1 MTDDPRTPRLVL
13 RGIAAV
19 LLATQGVVHLQL
31 WFDGFRGLPVIG
43 PLFLVGVIA
52 AFALALAVLATNNK
66 VALAAGVLLS
76 LGQIASFATA
86 STVGL
91 FGFQTQWSISGA
103 SGAALLSE
111 MLAVVA
117 LIALFVWRQ
126 RVVARAYA

>member
-1 MTDDPRTPRLVL
+1 MTDYPRAPRLVL
-13 RGIAAV
+13 RGLAAV

-31 WFDGFRGLPVIG
+31 WTDGFRELPVVG

-52 AFALALAVLATNNK
+52 AFVLAFAVLATDNK

-76 LGQIASFATA
+76 LGQIASLAAA

-111 MLAVVA
+111 MLAA
-117 LIALFVWRQ
+117 IALTALLLWRQ
-126 RVVARAYA
+126 RAVAGA